1 DGDGTITTAELGAV
15 MRSLGRTPTD
25 AELQEILRGVDRDQN
40 GTIELAEFVELMG
53 RSHQTLSPGAEPQD
67 ELWQAFAV
75 FDKDAS
81 GKISISELEVV
92 MHSLGERLTPDELE
106 IMIKEA
112 DLDGDHEISF

>member
-1 DGDGTITTAELGAV
+1 

-40 GTIELAEFVELMG
+40 GTIELPEFIELMG

-81 GKISISELEVV
+81 GKISISELEAV
-92 MHSLGERLTPDELE
+92 MQSMGAWFARLC
-106 IMIKEA
+106 A
-112 DLDGDHEISF
+112 DFPFWEHIHRC